1 MAKRRK
7 APKRRK
13 ARRVTR
19 RRKVRRTSRGAA
31 APLVAQM
38 AAYRDRLLAQQA
50 GLQTEIDKL
59 TEAMSTLG
67 GTTTRRKA
75 ARRAR
80 PGPRRGAARVR
91 AGSLKDFILK
101 AMRPGQVMAV
111 KDIAAA
117 VQRRGYTTKSHNF
130 PNQVS
135 NALAQ
140 IPKVKKVSRGKF
152 KL

>member
-38 AAYRDRLLAQQA
+38 AAYRDRLLTQQA
-50 GLQTEIDKL
+50 GLQAEIDKL

-80 PGPRRGAARVR
+80 PGPRRGAAGVR

-140 IPKVKKVSRGKF
+140 IANVKKVSRGKF
-152 KL
+152 RL